1 MGQASEMGDELL
13 SLLELLVDE
22 AGFLS
27 EGKVSSIIADL
38 PVDTQKRMRMDGV
51 LKALSIETEEAAT
64 QMIRFFERPKV
75 GLVSSRLVATV
86 ALRLQL
92 HLPQRTAIPN
102 SARLGSA
109 GRRRDEAARGRRRR
123 ESADRTCRRGGCDPR
138 AAHVCG
144 GPAAA
149 EPRRAPRGLSLLRT
163 DCSAV

>member
-13 SLLELLVDE
+13 NLLELLVDE

-86 ALRLQL
+86 AQRLQL
-92 HLPQRTAIPN
+92 HSPQRTAIPN
-102 SARLGSA
+102 SARLGRKTTRRSSA
-109 GRRRDEAARGRRRR
+109 RTTTARISRSNLSTRRM
-123 ESADRTCRRGGCDPR
+123 
-138 AAHVCG
+138 
-144 GPAAA
+144 
-149 EPRRAPRGLSLLRT
+149 
-163 DCSAV
+163 

>member
-1 MGQASEMGDELL
+1 MGDELL
-13 SLLELLVDE
+13 NLLELLVDE

-86 ALRLQL
+86 AQRLQL
-92 HLPQRTAIPN
+92 HSPQRTAIPN
-102 SARLGSA
+102 SARLGRKTTRRSSA
-109 GRRRDEAARGRRRR
+109 RTTTARISRSNLSTRRM
-123 ESADRTCRRGGCDPR
+123 
-138 AAHVCG
+138 
-144 GPAAA
+144 
-149 EPRRAPRGLSLLRT
+149 
-163 DCSAV
+163 